1 MDTII
6 SLEGASMKDVRKTII
21 ILDPPVL
28 IFSTVSPQNWTI
40 IGLPPIP
47 PPPLG
52 ADVLNESLLI
62 ALFDGGIL

>member
-6 SLEGASMKDVRKTII
+6 SLVGASMKDVRKTII

-28 IFSTVSPQNWTI
+28 IFSTVSPKNWTI
-40 IGLPPIP
+40 IGLP